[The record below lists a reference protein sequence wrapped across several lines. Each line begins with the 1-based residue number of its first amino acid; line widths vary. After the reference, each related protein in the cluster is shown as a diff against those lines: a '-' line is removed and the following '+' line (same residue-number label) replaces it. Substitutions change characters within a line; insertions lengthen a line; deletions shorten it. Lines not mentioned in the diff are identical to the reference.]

1 MEVDDLVS
9 YLHELLLVGC
19 HRPLGIL
26 LFWNL
31 VTLLTIVGC
40 MYGYITCFFF
50 FFLPTFHFLS
60 LLSLTWCALLL
71 FRFYFIP
78 SLKTS
83 IFSWRCLS

>member
-50 FFLPTFHFLS
+50 FYLPFISFLFSRLPGVLFCYLGFILY
-60 LLSLTWCALLL
+60 LLSRQVYLVGDA
-71 FRFYFIP
+71 
-78 SLKTS
+78 
-83 IFSWRCLS
+83 

>member
-50 FFLPTFHFLS
+50 STYLS
-60 LLSLTWCALLL
+60 FPFSSLAYPVCS
-71 FRFYFIP
+71 FVI
-78 SLKTS
+78 
-83 IFSWRCLS
+83 

>member
-9 YLHELLLVGC
+9 HLHELLLVGC

-40 MYGYITCFFF
+40 MYGHITWG
-50 FFLPTFHFLS
+50 FFLPFISFLFS
-60 LLSLTWCALLL
+60 PLSCVLFCYLGFILYLLPRQVYLAGDA
-71 FRFYFIP
+71 
-78 SLKTS
+78 
-83 IFSWRCLS
+83 